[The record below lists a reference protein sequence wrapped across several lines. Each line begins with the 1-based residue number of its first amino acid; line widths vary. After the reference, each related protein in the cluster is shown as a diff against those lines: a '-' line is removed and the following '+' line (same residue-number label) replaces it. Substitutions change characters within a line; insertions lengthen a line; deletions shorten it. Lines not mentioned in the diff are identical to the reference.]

1 MIIKVRVIPNSKRN
15 DVVSRIG
22 SILRVKIAAPAV
34 EGKANEELCDYLS
47 DFFDVSRSNVL
58 LRKGERGRE
67 KTIEITGRT
76 EEELEEVLGTIP
88 WLSEIIDEKRDSKD
102 FILAEQYAS
111 FTWSASFTGYGFI

>member
-47 DFFDVSRSNVL
+47 DFFDVNRSHVL

-67 KTIEITGRT
+67 KTIEIIGRT
-76 EEELEEVLGTIP
+76 EEELEEVLDTIP
-88 WLSEIIDEKRDSKD
+88 
-102 FILAEQYAS
+102 
-111 FTWSASFTGYGFI
+111 

>member
-34 EGKANEELCDYLS
+34 EGKANEELCEYLS
-47 DFFDVSRSNVL
+47 DFFDVSRSHVL

-67 KTIEITGRT
+67 KTIEIIGRT
-76 EEELEEVLGTIP
+76 EEELEEVLDTIP
-88 WLSEIIDEKRDSKD
+88 
-102 FILAEQYAS
+102 
-111 FTWSASFTGYGFI
+111 